1 MQVETRMQEDERE
14 TKDEKPHKKKNIGS
28 FYESFVL
35 TINVKNASSL
45 HATCI
50 FNGCKYYS
58 LYAYF
63 QPYPKYSI
71 YAFPYDFQ
79 RMELFNLY

>member
-28 FYESFVL
+28 IPESFVL
-35 TINVKNASSL
+35 TMNAKNASSIRT
-45 HATCI
+45 TCI
-50 FNGCKYYS
+50 FNGYKHYN
-58 LYAYF
+58 LYAHF
-63 QPYPKYSI
+63 QLYPKYSI
-71 YAFPYDFQ
+71 YATSYDFQ